1 MPDYPPTFPKSPVKT
16 VTNTTASLDEALA
29 LRALQALETDPNLSQ
44 RALAQELG
52 VSLGKTNYCLRAL
65 MDKGLVK
72 LQNFQHNPRKMRYA
86 YLLTPQGIEEKTRM
100 TWQFLRRKEAEY
112 KALQAE
118 IAELRR
124 RTEHL
129 QRPSAELIREERDER

>member
-1 MPDYPPTFPKSPVKT
+1 
-16 VTNTTASLDEALA
+16 
-29 LRALQALETDPNLSQ
+29 
-44 RALAQELG
+44 
-52 VSLGKTNYCLRAL
+52 